1 MFISESYIFLSCC
14 FLFTVT
20 LDALT
25 ELSSVTSSLARSRGG
40 GDSGSVGG
48 RGEVLGHSLRSM
60 LESYLA
66 LSRAG
71 LVQV

>member
-25 ELSSVTSSLARSRGG
+25 KLSSVKGSSARRRGG
-40 GDSGSVGG
+40 RDSGSGG
-48 RGEVLGHSLRSM
+48 SGEVLGHSLRSM
-60 LESYLA
+60 LQS
-66 LSRAG
+66 
-71 LVQV
+71 